1 MEQRQFER
9 KRKAPWAEDNE
20 PGHLIPAPESGQ
32 EVRTAMEYLDLKLME
47 MKREKTKRPSAYIKP
62 TEKQVTVM
70 KRLQNAKSSR
80 FCHICTRSSKEGEH
94 VKCTNLRH
102 GMCRKIVCLK
112 CISEVKWDWGFGAN
126 ASATEWLCTHC
137 RNFCPEKAQCNTY
150 QRINKKRKLTNT
162 EKGSEEPSGCIRKFQ
177 I

>member
-1 MEQRQFER
+1 MSGILNNISAVCEEHGRMAIPGRFLDEICGACHRKFKLDIHPSPGNATLADAFVRPTLGFKVQVKQQKLHKTSMEQRQFER

-80 FCHICTRSSKEGEH
+80 FCHILYFRSEMGLGVRRE
-94 VKCTNLRH
+94 RE
-102 GMCRKIVCLK
+102 R
-112 CISEVKWDWGFGAN
+112 
-126 ASATEWLCTHC
+126 
-137 RNFCPEKAQCNTY
+137 Y
-150 QRINKKRKLTNT
+150 
-162 EKGSEEPSGCIRKFQ
+162 
-177 I
+177 